1 MAAALL
7 LDNGMGR
14 VGAATML
21 VAMLASGCTVVRAT
35 PPTSQ
40 PAALPATAIAA
51 DQRVVAYP
59 HGRWLLYGDGRPASP
74 YTWVWIPT
82 GATPPPPAPPAR
94 YSGAV
99 YTTKAFLL
107 ERW

>member
-21 VAMLASGCTVVRAT
+21 AAMLASGCTVARAT
-35 PPTSQ
+35 PPASQ
-40 PAALPATAIAA
+40 PAALPATAIAP

-59 HGRWLLYGDGRPASP
+59 HGRWLLYGDGSTASP
-74 YTWVWIPT
+74 YTWVWVPT
-82 GATPPPPAPPAR
+82 GATPPPPAPAAR
-94 YSGAV
+94 
-99 YTTKAFLL
+99 
-107 ERW
+107 